1 VRSGGGRCQANS
13 APPSAVD
20 ARTVGGRGADLRKP
34 QGPAARV
41 SPPRHKIRPPGRGPW
56 LSIDEGTA
64 IEPGVL
70 FGLASAAGFGAG
82 DFSGGFAAR
91 RAPAWVVAAGAQVV
105 GLALLLVAVAV
116 TRPAAPD
123 AGTLGSGGLAGVF
136 GGLALAALYAG
147 LSLGSM
153 GLVAALSGVGSV
165 AIPAVVGALV
175 LAQHLTGGQWLGVA
189 AAAGAGLLAS
199 WTTTQGVNA
208 RAIQLAAIAAVGFG
222 TWFVL
227 LDVAAERH
235 ELWALVASRAAAS
248 VLVGGIALVL
258 VRRGRTPARGHRAAV
273 PFIALAGGL
282 DVMGNAAFVL
292 ATTTVPVGIAAA
304 LSGLYPV
311 VTMLL
316 SWAVLRDRLPPV
328 AVGAVVLAVGG
339 TVLISIG

>member
-1 VRSGGGRCQANS
+1 
-13 APPSAVD
+13 
-20 ARTVGGRGADLRKP
+20 
-34 QGPAARV
+34 
-41 SPPRHKIRPPGRGPW
+41 
-56 LSIDEGTA
+56 
-64 IEPGVL
+64 
-70 FGLASAAGFGAG
+70 
-82 DFSGGFAAR
+82 
-91 RAPAWVVAAGAQVV
+91 VVAAGAQVV

-258 VRRGRTPARGHRAAV
+258 VRRGRTPARGHRAAT